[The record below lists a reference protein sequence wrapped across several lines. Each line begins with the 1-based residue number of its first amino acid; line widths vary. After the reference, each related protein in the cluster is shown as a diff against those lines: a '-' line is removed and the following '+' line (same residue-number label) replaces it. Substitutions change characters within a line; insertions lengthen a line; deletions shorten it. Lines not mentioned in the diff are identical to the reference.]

1 MIGLKMD
8 KSRVFYD
15 WELDLIGNEKRTQLF
30 GIRLNSSKRRASLS
44 TVLWSVVLG
53 LSYGPLYTIIS
64 SVL

>member
-30 GIRLNSSKRRASLS
+30 GIRLNSSKMRASLS
-44 TVLWSVVLG
+44 TVLCAIPAKL
-53 LSYGPLYTIIS
+53 
-64 SVL
+64 